1 MAALRALV
9 VGALAAACGSSTPRT
24 AQHRA
29 APGDDITL
37 YRDVAVVRQRVTL
50 ELPAM
55 PTTVTVEL
63 ANGVAADQ
71 ITLLD
76 RGGVTVTGIHARTDP
91 PDEDRGVQ
99 AGIASADTEGEG
111 DDREGSAEPPPP
123 ITLLYDDDPDPRNE
137 AARIKVVTPTTLRLD
152 VAAPRAGTYAL
163 VIGYTTDKLHWDVAY
178 TMTATP
184 SRDRGELRGAL
195 AIRNESGIAFH
206 AESARVID
214 SELAAWRGKTAEHL
228 AASLVGGTHG
238 STLPAAPRE
247 LGAMTLGNGETRVD
261 LVRDASRRLR
271 SVLVYDPIGT
281 KLDNPGPAPL
291 RDIDLG
297 LRPRAS
303 TRVTESFEVARDAR
317 ATAGLPGGPVRLLD
331 RGTDGS
337 LAVLGEA
344 RLFDAATRV
353 SEVDTI
359 AVGTAEDVIGTR
371 ERREI
376 TVDEDN
382 HRIVEEF
389 MITLD
394 NKRAIPVEVLVREH
408 LYRGQNWVLAYH
420 SAPEASKEGPQQ
432 ISLRTYV
439 PARTKTKLLY
449 VVVYTW
455 NQ

>member
-9 VGALAAACGSSTPRT
+9 VGVLAAACGSSAPRVP
-24 AQHRA
+24 QHRA

-37 YRDVAVVRQRVTL
+37 YRDFAVIRQRVTL
-50 ELPAM
+50 DLPAT

-71 ITLLD
+71 IALLD
-76 RGGVTVTGIHARTDP
+76 RGGLTITGIHARTV
-91 PDEDRGVQ
+91 PDDAPSDGEP
-99 AGIASADTEGEG
+99 EG
-111 DDREGSAEPPPP
+111 DDEDELPAQAPS
-123 ITLLYDDDPDPRNE
+123 LKDPDAPE
-137 AARIKVVTPTTLRLD
+137 APDEPAPFVVTAKPTELRLD
-152 VAAPRAGTYAL
+152 VLAPRAGTYSIVL
-163 VIGYTTDKLHWDVAY
+163 GYTTDKLRWDVAY
-178 TMTATP
+178 TMTTTP
-184 SRDRGELRGAL
+184 ARDRGELRGAL
-195 AIRNESGIAFH
+195 AIRNETGIELHPEA
-206 AESARVID
+206 ARVID
-214 SELAAWRGKTAEHL
+214 AELGAWRAKTAEHL

-238 STLPAAPRE
+238 STLPATARE
-247 LGAMTLGNGETRVD
+247 LGAMQLGTGETRVD
-261 LVRDASRRLR
+261 IVHEEGQRLR

-281 KLDNPGPAPL
+281 KLDKPGPAPL
-291 RDIDLG
+291 RDLDLG
-297 LRPRAS
+297 TRPRAS
-303 TRVTESFEVARDAR
+303 TRVTESFEVSRDAR

-331 RGTDGS
+331 RRANGA

-359 AVGTAEDVIGTR
+359 AVGTAADVVGTR

-376 TVDEDN
+376 TIDEDN

-389 MITLD
+389 LITLD

-420 SAPEASKEGPQQ
+420 SAPAASKEGPQQ
-432 ISLRTYV
+432 ISLRTRV
-439 PARTKTKLLY
+439 PARTKTRLLY

-455 NQ
+455 NP

>member
-1 MAALRALV
+1 MAALRVIV
-9 VGALAAACGSSTPRT
+9 VGAVVAGLVGGLVPACGSSAPRT

-37 YRDVAVVRQRVTL
+37 YRDVAVIRQRVTL
-50 ELPAM
+50 QLPAT

-63 ANGVAADQ
+63 ASGVPADR

-76 RGGVTVTGIHARTDP
+76 RGGITVTGIHARTDP
-91 PDEDRGVQ
+91 PDDNERDEREVPELKLIED
-99 AGIASADTEGEG
+99 D
-111 DDREGSAEPPPP
+111 EPPPQ
-123 ITLLYDDDPDPRNE
+123 DGPRLE
-137 AARIKVVTPTTLRLD
+137 VVKPTKLRLD
-152 VAAPRAGTYAL
+152 VSAPRAGTYAL
-163 VIGYTTDKLHWDVAY
+163 VIGYTTDTLHWDVAY
-178 TMTATP
+178 TIIASP
-184 SRDRGELRGAL
+184 ARDRGELRGAL
-195 AIRNESGIAFH
+195 AIRNESGIAFR
-206 AESARVID
+206 AEAARVVD
-214 SELAAWRGKTAEHL
+214 SDLAAWRGKTAEHL
-228 AASLVGGTHG
+228 AASLVGGTRG
-238 STLPAAPRE
+238 STLPATARE
-247 LGAMTLGNGETRVD
+247 LGAIALGTGETRVD
-261 LVRDASRRLR
+261 LVHERGRRLR

-281 KLDNPGPAPL
+281 ALDNPGPAPL
-291 RDIDLG
+291 RDLELG
-297 LRPRAS
+297 IRPRAS

-317 ATAGLPGGPVRLLD
+317 ATLGLPGGPVRLLD
-331 RGTDGS
+331 RGTSGS

-359 AVGTAEDVIGTR
+359 AVGTAADVTGTR

-432 ISLRTYV
+432 ISLRTHV

-455 NQ
+455 TQ

>member
-1 MAALRALV
+1 MAALRALAAFV
-9 VGALAAACGSSTPRT
+9 LAAACGSSAPRI

-37 YRDVAVVRQRVTL
+37 YRDVAVIRQRVAL
-50 ELPAM
+50 DLPAT
-55 PTTVTVEL
+55 PTTITLKL
-63 ANGVAADQ
+63 ASGVAADQ

-76 RGGVTVTGIHARTDP
+76 RGGVAITGLHARTVAGDAAANHGEPTVEDLDERESPRVNVFDP
-91 PDEDRGVQ
+91 DAPEAPD
-99 AGIASADTEGEG
+99 AAA
-111 DDREGSAEPPPP
+111 GSAAAADAP
-123 ITLLYDDDPDPRNE
+123 LLMVAKPTELRVD
-137 AARIKVVTPTTLRLD
+137 VV
-152 VAAPRAGTYAL
+152 APHAGRYSI
-163 VIGYTTDKLHWDVAY
+163 VIGYTTDKLRWDVAY
-178 TMTATP
+178 TMTATA

-195 AIRNESGIAFH
+195 AIRNETGIAFH
-206 AESARVID
+206 AEAARAID
-214 SELAAWRGKTAEHL
+214 ADLVAWRSKTAEHL
-228 AASLVGGTHG
+228 AASLVGGTHS
-238 STLPAAPRE
+238 STLPATPRE
-247 LGAMTLGNGETRVD
+247 LGALELGNGETRVD
-261 LVRDASRRLR
+261 LVHESGRRLR

-291 RDIDLG
+291 RDLDLG
-297 LRPRAS
+297 IRPRAS
-303 TRVTESFEVARDAR
+303 TRVTESFEVARDATG
-317 ATAGLPGGPVRLLD
+317 TAGLPGGPVRLIE
-331 RGTDGS
+331 RHADGS

-344 RLFDAATRV
+344 RLFDASTRV
-353 SEVDTI
+353 SDVDTI
-359 AVGTAEDVIGTR
+359 AVGTADDVVGSR

-432 ISLRTYV
+432 ISLRTRV
-439 PARTKTKLLY
+439 PPRTKLKLLY

>member
-9 VGALAAACGSSTPRT
+9 VGVLVAACGSSAPRVP
-24 AQHRA
+24 QHRA

-37 YRDVAVVRQRVTL
+37 YRDLAVIRQRVTL
-50 ELPAM
+50 ELPAT

-71 ITLLD
+71 VALLD
-76 RGGVTVTGIHARTDP
+76 RGGPTVTGIHARAVPGDLT
-91 PDEDRGVQ
+91 PDDAEP
-99 AGIASADTEGEG
+99 EPG
-111 DDREGSAEPPPP
+111 DDV
-123 ITLLYDDDPDPRNE
+123 DDDDIPVQGPSVNVFDPDALDARDEPAPFVV
-137 AARIKVVTPTTLRLD
+137 AAKPTELRLD
-152 VAAPRAGTYAL
+152 VQAPRAGTYSFVL
-163 VIGYTTDKLHWDVAY
+163 GYTTDKLRWDVAY
-178 TMTATP
+178 TMTTTP
-184 SRDRGELRGAL
+184 ARDRGELRGAL
-195 AIRNESGIAFH
+195 AIRNETGIALH
-206 AESARVID
+206 AEAARVID
-214 SELAAWRGKTAEHL
+214 AELGAWRAKTAEHL

-238 STLPAAPRE
+238 STLPATARE
-247 LGAMTLGNGETRVD
+247 LGAIELGTGETRVD
-261 LVRDASRRLR
+261 LVHEEGQRLR

-291 RDIDLG
+291 RDLDLG
-297 LRPRAS
+297 MRPRAS

-331 RGTDGS
+331 RRANGS

-359 AVGTAEDVIGTR
+359 AVGTAADVIGTR

-376 TVDEDN
+376 TIDEDN

-389 MITLD
+389 LITLD

-432 ISLRTYV
+432 ISLRTRV
-439 PARTKTKLLY
+439 PARTKTRLLY

-455 NQ
+455 NP